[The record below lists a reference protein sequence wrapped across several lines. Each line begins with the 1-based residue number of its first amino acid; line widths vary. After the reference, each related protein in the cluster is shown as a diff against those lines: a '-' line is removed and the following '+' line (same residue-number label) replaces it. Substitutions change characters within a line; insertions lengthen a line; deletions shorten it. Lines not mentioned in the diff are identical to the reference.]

1 MKAMIL
7 AAGLGKRMRPFT
19 DTTPK
24 ALAEVGGAPLLEI
37 ILKRLAKA
45 GVTEVI
51 INTHHLAD
59 KLTNFLLNRLRVGLK
74 VEISRETF
82 FPLETGGGLKKAAW
96 FFKDGKPFF
105 LHNCDVFT
113 DMDLAAMYKA
123 HLDAGALAT
132 LAVKERASKRQLL
145 FDGELGLKGRFLADG
160 DVTEWYGGPVPDPIK
175 LAFSGVQV
183 ISPDIFPLMTESGV
197 FSMIDVYLRLAGAG
211 SRIKGFR
218 TDEFYWQD
226 IGSLEKLEA
235 LNAYVAENGIKD
247 IGPIP

>member
-7 AAGLGKRMRPFT
+7 AAGLGKRMRPLT

-24 ALAEVGGAPLLEI
+24 ALADIGGVTLLEV

-45 GVTEVI
+45 GVTEVV

-59 KLTNFLLNRLRVGLK
+59 KLSDFLLNKLRVGLK

-96 FFKDGKPFF
+96 FFSDGKPFF

-113 DMDLAAMYKA
+113 DMDLSALYQA
-123 HLDAGALAT
+123 HLDGGALAT

-145 FDGELGLKGRFLADG
+145 FDAEMNLKGRFLADG
-160 DVTEWYGGPVPDPIK
+160 DETAWCEKPVKDPLK

-183 ISPDIFPLMTESGV
+183 ISPEIFPLMTESGV
-197 FSMIDVYLRLAGAG
+197 FSIMDVYLRLAGAG
-211 SRIKGFR
+211 SKIKGFR
-218 TDEFYWQD
+218 MDESYWTD
-226 IGSLEKLEA
+226 IGTIEKLESLRQYA
-235 LNAYVAENGIKD
+235 AGKGVKI
-247 IGPIP
+247 

>member
-7 AAGLGKRMRPFT
+7 AAGLGKRMRPLT

-24 ALAEVGGAPLLEI
+24 ALADIGGVTLLEV

-51 INTHHLAD
+51 LNTHHLAD
-59 KLTNFLLNRLRVGLK
+59 KLTDFLLNKLRLGLK

-113 DMDLAAMYKA
+113 DMDLSALYQA
-123 HLDAGALAT
+123 HLDSGALAT
-132 LAVKERASKRQLL
+132 LAVKERDSKRQLL
-145 FDGELGLKGRFLADG
+145 FDAELNLKGRFLADG
-160 DVTEWYGGPVPDPIK
+160 DETEWRGEPVKDPIK

-183 ISPDIFPLMTESGV
+183 ISPEISPLMTESGV
-197 FSMIDVYLRLAGAG
+197 FSIMDVYLRLIGAG

-218 TDEFYWQD
+218 MDESYWTD
-226 IGSLEKLEA
+226 IGTLEKLES
-235 LNAYVAENGIKD
+235 LRQYVAEKGVKI
-247 IGPIP
+247 

>member
-7 AAGLGKRMRPFT
+7 AAGLGKRMRPLS

-24 ALAEVGGAPLLEI
+24 ALADIGGVTLLEV

-51 INTHHLAD
+51 LNTHHLAD
-59 KLTNFLLNRLRVGLK
+59 KLSDFLLNKLRLGLK

-113 DMDLAAMYKA
+113 EMDLSAMYQS
-123 HLDAGALAT
+123 HLDSGALAT
-132 LAVKERASKRQLL
+132 LAVKERSSKRQLL
-145 FDGELGLKGRFLADG
+145 FDAELNLKGRFLADG
-160 DVTEWYGGPVPDPIK
+160 DDTAWCDTPVKDPLK
-175 LAFSGVQV
+175 LAFSGVHV
-183 ISPDIFPLMTESGV
+183 ISPGIFPLMTESGV
-197 FSMIDVYLRLAGAG
+197 FSIMDVYLCLAGAG
-211 SRIKGFR
+211 SKMKGFR
-218 TDEFYWQD
+218 MDESYWQD
-226 IGSLEKLEA
+226 IGTMEKLESLRQYA
-235 LNAYVAENGIKD
+235 AEKGVKI
-247 IGPIP
+247 